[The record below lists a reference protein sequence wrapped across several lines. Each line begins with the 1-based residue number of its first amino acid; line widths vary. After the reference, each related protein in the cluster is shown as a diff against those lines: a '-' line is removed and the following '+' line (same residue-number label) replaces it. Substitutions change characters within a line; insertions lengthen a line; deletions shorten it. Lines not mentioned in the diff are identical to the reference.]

1 MRDPAQHW
9 WGGPKLTWWQSL
21 IIVLL
26 LGPVFVLL
34 ITPSCKGSNRR
45 RHACEYALNKY
56 SRTKD
61 SLNLLHRFALL

>member
-9 WGGPKLTWWQSL
+9 WEGRSLTWWQSL

-34 ITPSCKGSNRR
+34 INR
-45 RHACEYALNKY
+45 
-56 SRTKD
+56 
-61 SLNLLHRFALL
+61 LL